1 MTKSFVNCG
10 NQIGEVFHGFH
21 LPFTKGVKIMLT
33 KTSMLIRILSISAL
47 VSLFIIACTEDTSKV
62 VIYPVSAQMDNNGIN
77 VTNSNNNATKNT
89 MDLAMSELARIH
101 LIAANEALMRGDT
114 TAAFSQMNLAY
125 LQFSM
130 LEMKDMGRMN
140 GTQMMKFMQSGPE
153 RSSSASS
160 SSSGSKMMVPEN
172 CIIIQGGIL
181 QCRDILTGSYSLAK

>member
-1 MTKSFVNCG
+1 
-10 NQIGEVFHGFH
+10 
-21 LPFTKGVKIMLT
+21 MLT
-33 KTSMLIRILSISAL
+33 KIKILSISVAAL
-47 VSLFIIACTEDTSKV
+47 LLTIASTETSKI
-62 VIYPVSAQMDNNGIN
+62 VIYPVSAQMDS
-77 VTNSNNNATKNT
+77 NSNNNNVTKST

-101 LIAANEALMRGDT
+101 LIAANQALMKGET

-140 GTQMMKFMQSGPE
+140 ETQMMKFMQSGPE
-153 RSSSASS
+153 QSSSPSSSSAS
-160 SSSGSKMMVPEN
+160 KLMVPEN